1 MKLTILRMA
10 VDTLEASIGGRV
22 RPFMV
27 DALEAAKLQAQED
40 ECPVLAPLNGMD
52 FGIQG
57 QGAAPYRFVLRGED
71 ATIRATKSPKLP
83 GASVRLSAL
92 GLAYYEPDRLLD
104 ALLSIV
110 AEFLGPDE
118 EPKLSRLDL
127 CVDFQ
132 RFDVAGP
139 HGARFVTPA
148 NFRPV
153 YPNAEHPETFQ
164 FGRGKVVVRVYNKTR
179 ELAVSGKTW
188 MSGLWEQNPDYD
200 PAQDVWRFEV
210 QYRRE
215 ALKELGASAPA
226 DALAQLPE
234 LLRYG
239 LGWADLRIPC
249 GLSSDRWERHPA
261 WSALAEA
268 TGTHTTLNRERAVA
282 SIGDLPMIA
291 AAVAGYTVSAGV
303 RLDRFDF
310 DDVWGIL
317 GRKVRDRLGD
327 EGNFAAS
334 VKRRRLERLGREAR
348 T

>member
-1 MKLTILRMA
+1 MNLTILRMA
-10 VDTLEASIGGRV
+10 VDTVEASVGGRV

-27 DALEAAKLQAQED
+27 DALEAAKLRAQED
-40 ECPVLAPLNGMD
+40 ECPVPAPLCDMD
-52 FGIQG
+52 FAVQP
-57 QGAAPYRFVLRGED
+57 QGASPYRYVLRGEE
-71 ATIRATKSPKLP
+71 ATIRATKSTKLP

-92 GLAYYEPDRLLD
+92 GLAYYEPEPLLD
-104 ALLSIV
+104 IVLAIV
-110 AEFLGPDE
+110 AEFLGPDAP
-118 EPKLSRLDL
+118 PKLSRLDL
-127 CVDFQ
+127 CIDFQ
-132 RFDVAGP
+132 GFDVAGA

-153 YPNAEHPETFQ
+153 YPNIEHPETFQ
-164 FGRGKVVVRVYNKTR
+164 FGKGKVVVRVYNKTR

-188 MSGLWEQNPDYD
+188 LKTLWEQNPGYD
-200 PAQDVWRFEV
+200 PAAEVWRFEV

-215 ALKELGASAPA
+215 ALKELGAGTPA
-226 DALAQLPE
+226 QAFARLPE

-261 WSALAEA
+261 WAALAEA
-268 TGTHTTLNRERAVA
+268 SGTHTTLTREQAVA
-282 SIGDLPMIA
+282 SVGDLPTIA

-303 RLDRFDF
+303 RLQRFDF

-317 GRKVRDRLGD
+317 GRRVRDRLGD
-327 EGNFAAS
+327 EENFAMA